1 MIIGACGFGATG
13 SSIITDFMREFD
25 DVQVY
30 DDFEFTFAYR
40 VDGLED
46 LEYHVMKQFSK
57 SISGDAAVKRFLYA
71 ANYIDTPLIHKP
83 CSSKEYKRIVNKF
96 IDSIVQVRF
105 KGMESIDVISG
116 NVWKNIL
123 HLGMKKKIL
132 PSTIEKWQHKACY
145 LWPNREMY
153 ICVKPDNFYEAAKEY
168 IRDILRSMNA
178 DLNRTIVLDQ
188 PFSGNAPEQSMKFFD
203 SPKAIIIDRDPRD
216 LYLESKYRLIAECR
230 FMPRDDIR
238 KFCEY
243 YKRIHT
249 GIPKQSTDN
258 ILLLRFED
266 LMYHYDRE
274 IERIIKF
281 ANLGKHVRKQLY
293 FNPKRSVNNTQ
304 ISRKYPQEAENI
316 AYIEKKLKGYLYPFE
331 LYKEVDTSGEAVLGS
346 SKYLANN
353 HKK

>member
-30 DDFEFTFAYR
+30 DDFEFTFCYR

-83 CSSKEYKRIVNKF
+83 CSPEEYKKIVNKF
-96 IDSIVQVRF
+96 VDNIVQVKF
-105 KGMESIDVISG
+105 KGMESIDIISG
-116 NVWKNIL
+116 NVMKNIIN
-123 HLGMKKKIL
+123 LGMKKKIL
-132 PSTIEKWQHKACY
+132 PNLIEKRRKRACY

-153 ICVKPDNFYEAAKEY
+153 ICVQPDNFYEAAKEY
-168 IRDILRSMNA
+168 IRDILRSMKA
-178 DLNRTIVLDQ
+178 DLNKTIVLDQ

-203 SPKAIIIDRDPRD
+203 NPKAIIIDRDPRD

-230 FMPRDDIR
+230 FLPRDDVK

-249 GIPKQSTDN
+249 GMPKEDSEN
-258 ILLLRFED
+258 VLLLRFEN

-274 IERIIKF
+274 VEKIIKF
-281 ANLGKHVRKQLY
+281 AGLGKHVRKQAY
-293 FNPKRSVNNTQ
+293 FNPNRSVNNTQ
-304 ISRKYPQEAENI
+304 ISRRFPEEAENI
-316 AYIEKKLKGYLYPFE
+316 AYIEKELKDYLFPFE
-331 LYKEVDTSGEAVLGS
+331 KYQHIDTSGEAVLGS
-346 SKYLANN
+346 AKYLANN
-353 HKK
+353 KK